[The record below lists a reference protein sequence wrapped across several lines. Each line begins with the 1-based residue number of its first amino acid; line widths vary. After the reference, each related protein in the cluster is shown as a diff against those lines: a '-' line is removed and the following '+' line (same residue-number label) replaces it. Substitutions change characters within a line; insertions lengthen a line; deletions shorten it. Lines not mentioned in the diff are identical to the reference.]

1 MKIKR
6 IYANN
11 CFKFYG
17 NYVLDATFGD
27 VTEVCGINE
36 AGKSTIK
43 KIIQWIL
50 NCRDEN
56 GKEITGIRPHDKNG
70 NDVNSEDCTAFI
82 ELEIDGTVKQ
92 LKKVYRQN
100 VNKKGEVTGNVTE
113 CYINDILKKS
123 GDYKEFLEENFENL
137 SYCINAMT
145 LLSKNAS
152 DQREIL
158 NNVFSTHTDSD
169 ICDMDSS
176 FEELRPMFEDGSVKE
191 LKDRCNRVL
200 NGSKGKN
207 ATKGLKQQAAEY
219 QSRIDELNLQ
229 KVNIDVAELELH
241 ISGLKKELDE
251 VIERQKDSSSTVK
264 ERDGFLDE
272 IMKLKFEISEIQN
285 SANDELQ
292 KQKRELMNQ
301 KSKVGLERF
310 EIANGIENCKTEL
323 LKCREEIEKQNS
335 ERERLAGQWK
345 SVKEECFDES
355 TTICPT
361 CHRELPGEE
370 IQKLKDNFVSEKL
383 TRISNIEKSGIEIK
397 KEIEHLQERLD
408 CTKNMISS
416 NEDRMV
422 EADRKLKGI
431 ESEIFQLPSVADIS
445 SDEKYK
451 ELSAQISKLED
462 SLKNVSVFEINSE
475 LKERELDIRQEL
487 SSVEIK
493 ISKAEGDVLI
503 DERIEELTKEWRDC
517 EQKIADQERIKELL
531 KDFERRKNEILTDDV
546 NKYLDFCKVKM
557 FRPLVNGE
565 IEECCDFI
573 KDGESYS
580 RNLNHGA
587 RMLTEMDI
595 CMAFQKK
602 LGISIPIIIDDAE
615 SVDNWRIPKVESQL
629 ILLKHTQDKELVIKE
644 V

>member
-11 CFKFYG
+11 CFKFYE
-17 NYVLDATFGD
+17 NHVLDATFGD

-70 NDVNSEDCTAFI
+70 NDVNTEDCTAFI

-113 CYINDILKKS
+113 CYINDILKKA

-176 FEELRPMFEDGSVKE
+176 FEELKPMFEDGSVKE

-241 ISGLKKELDE
+241 RSGLKKELDE
-251 VIERQKDSSSTVK
+251 VIEKQKDSSSTVK
-264 ERDGFLDE
+264 EHDGFLDE

-292 KQKRELMNQ
+292 KQKGYM
-301 KSKVGLERF
+301 
-310 EIANGIENCKTEL
+310 C
-323 LKCREEIEKQNS
+323 
-335 ERERLAGQWK
+335 LA
-345 SVKEECFDES
+345 D
-355 TTICPT
+355 
-361 CHRELPGEE
+361 
-370 IQKLKDNFVSEKL
+370 
-383 TRISNIEKSGIEIK
+383 
-397 KEIEHLQERLD
+397 
-408 CTKNMISS
+408 
-416 NEDRMV
+416 
-422 EADRKLKGI
+422 
-431 ESEIFQLPSVADIS
+431 
-445 SDEKYK
+445 
-451 ELSAQISKLED
+451 KLED
-462 SLKNVSVFEINSE
+462 SMEFDERSSDWEGSQLREYLNTEFFE
-475 LKERELDIRQEL
+475 
-487 SSVEIK
+487 K
-493 ISKAEGDVLI
+493 ISDEIGEENIITFNRDLTSIDGQTEYGECEDKVSLLTI
-503 DERIEELTKEWRDC
+503 DEYRKYRKLIPNTNYYWWLISPWSTPCNDWNRSVAVVAPAGVICGSGCGDFNGVRPVCIFSSLIFESEE
-517 EQKIADQERIKELL
+517 
-531 KDFERRKNEILTDDV
+531 
-546 NKYLDFCKVKM
+546 
-557 FRPLVNGE
+557 
-565 IEECCDFI
+565 
-573 KDGESYS
+573 
-580 RNLNHGA
+580 
-587 RMLTEMDI
+587 
-595 CMAFQKK
+595 
-602 LGISIPIIIDDAE
+602 
-615 SVDNWRIPKVESQL
+615 
-629 ILLKHTQDKELVIKE
+629 
-644 V
+644 